1 MNIIELFESL
11 HIAKSSL
18 LQITPEE
25 IIRIEKHVNVEK
37 KINPDIDVNVANNL
51 IEALKYFPTEFQFI
65 ANIRVLY
72 NFFSKKNFLRDAFP
86 DQNIEVNGDK
96 VKLFVEKYFQD
107 DLITFFDKKI
117 IENRYEEMNELL
129 AYKEYFPEELL
140 YKVGKRAEG
149 KVDFVLSS
157 LHAKDVNYFPL
168 LFIKQAHFF
177 TFLSHFV
184 SSELD
189 NKVNQL
195 LNLIVDIYNVT
206 KRSEFAEAIMIS
218 MSNYHSFDEELMD
231 TIASNKKVV
240 LNNISGREDKSEKSS
255 FSWKTFLVIIV
266 ILFKIAIVSNKCSSN
281 DDDTTYDNYNNG
293 NYESIYDTTQVQEFK
308 PELDR
313 YYLES
318 QAKID
323 TFKVFLTDYD
333 KTEKNN
339 LTYNDS
345 IKTGQ
350 NPFTNVYKNQF
361 VSTSYNYMMFTN
373 KTNYDIVLMENTVA
387 YDTINVAKQ
396 AYFIK
401 SKQFFKLDLTSD
413 YKRSFNFY
421 VGKKLASFHNTKEKL
436 YIHGNSIVEPRFT
449 VLANGAK
456 ELLKEDYTFKG
467 DVVIVEKNGKIVIES
482 EGLSTKEQSFKQI
495 QKEQEMIME
504 EIKKRNE

>member
-1 MNIIELFESL
+1 
-11 HIAKSSL
+11 
-18 LQITPEE
+18 
-25 IIRIEKHVNVEK
+25 
-37 KINPDIDVNVANNL
+37 
-51 IEALKYFPTEFQFI
+51 
-65 ANIRVLY
+65 
-72 NFFSKKNFLRDAFP
+72 
-86 DQNIEVNGDK
+86 
-96 VKLFVEKYFQD
+96 
-107 DLITFFDKKI
+107 
-117 IENRYEEMNELL
+117 
-129 AYKEYFPEELL
+129 
-140 YKVGKRAEG
+140 
-149 KVDFVLSS
+149 
-157 LHAKDVNYFPL
+157 
-168 LFIKQAHFF
+168 
-177 TFLSHFV
+177 
-184 SSELD
+184 
-189 NKVNQL
+189 
-195 LNLIVDIYNVT
+195 
-206 KRSEFAEAIMIS
+206 
-218 MSNYHSFDEELMD
+218 
-231 TIASNKKVV
+231 
-240 LNNISGREDKSEKSS
+240 
-255 FSWKTFLVIIV
+255 
-266 ILFKIAIVSNKCSSN
+266 
-281 DDDTTYDNYNNG
+281 
-293 NYESIYDTTQVQEFK
+293 
-308 PELDR
+308 
-313 YYLES
+313 LES

>member
-1 MNIIELFESL
+1 MNIIELFENL
-11 HIAKSSL
+11 NIDKSSL
-18 LQITPEE
+18 LQITSEE
-25 IIRIEKHVNVEK
+25 IIRIEKHINVEK

-51 IEALKYFPTEFQFI
+51 IEALKNYPLEFQFI
-65 ANIRVLY
+65 TNTRVLY
-72 NFFSKKNFLRDAFP
+72 NFFSKKNYIRDAFP
-86 DQNIEVNGDK
+86 NQNVEVDSDR
-96 VKLFVEKYFQD
+96 VKLFIEKFLQD
-107 DLITFFDKKI
+107 DLTTFFDKKI
-117 IENRYEEMNELL
+117 IENSYEEMNELL
-129 AYKEYFPEELL
+129 VYKGYFPEELL
-140 YKVGKRAEG
+140 FKVGKRAEG
-149 KVDFVLSS
+149 KLDFIIAS
-157 LHAKDVNYFPL
+157 LHSRDVNYFPL
-168 LFIKQAHFF
+168 LFVKQSHFF
-177 TFLSHFV
+177 IFLSNFV

-189 NKVNQL
+189 NKVNHL
-195 LNLIVDIYNVT
+195 LNVVVDIYNVT
-206 KRSEFAEAIMIS
+206 KSSEFAEGIMIS
-218 MSNYHSFDEELMD
+218 MANYHSYDEELMD
-231 TIASNKKVV
+231 TIASNRQVV
-240 LNNISGREDKSEKSS
+240 LNNISGRQGKKEKSN

-266 ILFKIAIVSNKCSSN
+266 ILFKIAILSNKCSSTN
-281 DDDTTYDNYNNG
+281 TTTYDNYDNV
-293 NYESIYDTTQVQEFK
+293 NYDNTTIDSSQIQEFK

-323 TFKVFLTDYD
+323 TFKLFLTDYD

-350 NPFTNVYKNQF
+350 NPFRNVYKNQF
-361 VSTSYNYMMFTN
+361 VSTSYNYMMFIN

-401 SKQFFKLDLTSD
+401 SKQFFKLDVTSD
-413 YKRSFNFY
+413 FKRTFNFY
-421 VGKKLASFHNTKEKL
+421 VGKKLASFHNSKEKL

-467 DVVIVEKNGKIVIES
+467 EVIITEKNGKIVIES
-482 EGLSTKEQSFKQI
+482 EETSTKEQSFKQI

>member
-18 LQITPEE
+18 LQFTPEE
-25 IIRIEKHVNVEK
+25 IIRIEKQVNVEK

-65 ANIRVLY
+65 ANLRVLY

-86 DQNIEVNGDK
+86 EQNIEVNGDK
-96 VKLFVEKYFQD
+96 VKLFIEKYFQD

-117 IENRYEEMNELL
+117 IENKYEEMNELL
-129 AYKEYFPEELL
+129 VYKDYFPEELL

-157 LHAKDVNYFPL
+157 LHSKDVNYFPL
-168 LFIKQAHFF
+168 LFIKQVHFF
-177 TFLSHFV
+177 NFLSHFV

-195 LNLIVDIYNVT
+195 LNVIVDIYNVT

-231 TIASNKKVV
+231 TIASNKQVV

-281 DDDTTYDNYNNG
+281 DDESTYDNYNNG
-293 NYESIYDTTQVQEFK
+293 NYENIYDTTQVQEFK

-313 YYLES
+313 YYVES

-323 TFKVFLTDYD
+323 TFKLFLTDYD
-333 KTEKNN
+333 KTEINN

-387 YDTINVAKQ
+387 YDTVNVAKQ

-467 DVVIVEKNGKIVIES
+467 DVVIVEKNGKIIIES
-482 EGLSTKEQSFKQI
+482 EVSSTKEQSFKQI